1 MKTCII
7 KLRKKWRVLW
17 NVQEV
22 TYYGVKICTAKD
34 KVPSLVRLGLFKG
47 DYEKSE
53 CEFVNRAVT
62 HDCRVLEIG
71 AGIGLVGIIAAKI
84 CGPEN
89 VFCYEAN
96 PELKPMIHHNYRLNG
111 FTPNVTMCAVSSD
124 GRKLTFYK
132 NDNVVSSSIYD
143 RGLQTNQTSIESLAI
158 NTLIERHSPQV
169 IIMDVEGAEAELLPS
184 ANLSKVDSLVIEMHP
199 QVIGDKAVAGLTATL
214 KEKGFDL
221 IDATGNVYFY
231 SIGNKEK

>member
-1 MKTCII
+1 MG
-7 KLRKKWRVLW
+7 
-17 NVQEV
+17 E
-22 TYYGVKICTAKD
+22 
-34 KVPSLVRLGLFKG
+34 
-47 DYEKSE
+47 
-53 CEFVNRAVT
+53 
-62 HDCRVLEIG
+62 
-71 AGIGLVGIIAAKI
+71 
-84 CGPEN
+84 
-89 VFCYEAN
+89 
-96 PELKPMIHHNYRLNG
+96 
-111 FTPNVTMCAVSSD
+111 
-124 GRKLTFYK
+124 KLTFYK
-132 NDNVVSSSIYD
+132 NDNVVSSCIYD

-231 SIGNKEK
+231 SIGNKEKIALN